1 MSDQKRKSSRCLIGI
16 PERFNRGKDPDETAK
31 PQGKEK
37 TIKALSEKGQITKRD
52 VNYDSTLSS
61 ATMET
66 KIQED
71 NIFKMW
77 KENKPQTTILHKLN
91 S

>member
-1 MSDQKRKSSRCLIGI
+1 MSDKKRKSSRCLIGI
-16 PERFNRGKDPDETAK
+16 PERFNRGNDPDETAK

-52 VNYDSTLSS
+52 VNYDSTFSS
-61 ATMET
+61 ATMEP
-66 KIQED
+66 KYKRIISSKCGKRI
-71 NIFKMW
+71 N
-77 KENKPQTTILHKLN
+77 LKLQFCT